1 MISKL
6 PRWVWSGAWA
16 LAFIAGIV
24 NVVGILGFQHQ
35 AVTHLTG
42 NTSMLAG
49 AVASLDL
56 ADALHF
62 AAVIGSFVVGTALS
76 GFIIQDSVLQL
87 GRRYGIALLLESLL
101 LFIAVPLLNRNNTCG
116 LYAAACACGLQN
128 AMASTYS
135 GTVVRTTHISGMF
148 TDLGISLG
156 HALRGLPVDAR
167 RLRLCLLVISGF
179 FCGGI
184 AGTIAFRFCGAAT
197 LCIPAALTGCAATGY
212 GLYQLKRRYISQV

>member
-16 LAFIAGIV
+16 LAFIAGNI
-24 NVVGILGFQHQ
+24 NVVGILGFEHQ

-42 NTSMLAG
+42 NTSMLAS
-49 AVASLDL
+49 AIARLDL
-56 ADALHF
+56 ADAIRYG
-62 AAVIGSFVVGTALS
+62 AVIGSFVAGTALS

-101 LFIAVPLLNRNNTCG
+101 LFLAVPLLDHDNLCG

-148 TDLGISLG
+148 TDLGISIG
-156 HALRGLPVDAR
+156 HALRKLPVDSKR
-167 RLRLCLLVISGF
+167 VRLCLLVISGF

-184 AGTIAFRFCGAAT
+184 VGTIAFRFWGSAT
-197 LCIPAALTGCAATGY
+197 LCIPATLTGLAAVGY
-212 GLYQLKRRYISQV
+212 SLIRR